1 MIDSK
6 DIEMTET
13 WNSHTIGKGFQVKR
27 QGQVMLCTMKE
38 IRKEPNIGKCS
49 QRILL
54 RIDDI

>member
-1 MIDSK
+1 
-6 DIEMTET
+6 MTET